1 MSKHEVPLYAEEYM
15 QGWVQDVLNNRM
27 VCGHIHCTEH
37 GACIKRDWRDLMPG
51 DTAVNNIESVA
62 LTIVEM
68 CEHFQQTSKDRDA
81 RVALSEDIRGEIA
94 ELQKYLRNLQAVR

>member
-1 MSKHEVPLYAEEYM
+1 MSKHEVPLYAAEYM
-15 QGWVQDVLNNRM
+15 QGWVQEILNKRM
-27 VCGHIHCTEH
+27 AFGHTHCTEH

-68 CEHFQQTSKDRDA
+68 CEHFQKTGKDRDA
-81 RVALSEDIRGEIA
+81 RLALIEDIRVEIA
-94 ELQKYLRNLQAVR
+94 DLQKYLSNLQAVR